1 MCSECAGAPWSSAL
15 SASDLFPA
23 HPFCPAGLPRTDEAP
38 HLKAPSVIVS
48 HGLQANSQDKIE
60 EALSWE
66 MLLGSKEKQSS
77 PRRERNSFRLGRSLR
92 CGAWLLRGCARWCL
106 ATEGLLRLVPGT
118 DGRNSAASR
127 SCVLSAPGDGL
138 SREVCR
144 RGTNV
149 QVLPGDSVRL
159 VCPRRCI
166 GKGTPPSA
174 SPASLTATGGCDHTT
189 SAHTVRSGVEHSR
202 APRRKGGSGGRR
214 EGGVKKLTDG
224 LISNVIPQSFCLQVE
239 SDIYTDREA

>member
-1 MCSECAGAPWSSAL
+1 MCSECAGAPWSSAF
-15 SASDLFPA
+15 SACDLFPA

-77 PRRERNSFRLGRSLR
+77 PRRERNSFRLGRALR

-166 GKGTPPSA
+166 GKGTPRPPPPRHSQQRGA
-174 SPASLTATGGCDHTT
+174 VITRR
-189 SAHTVRSGVEHSR
+189 RSHCPLWSR
-202 APRRKGGSGGRR
+202 ALPRPQEEGWLRRQKRRWREEANRRSHFERNPPKLLFAGRIR
-214 EGGVKKLTDG
+214 YL
-224 LISNVIPQSFCLQVE
+224 
-239 SDIYTDREA
+239 YR